1 MYRFGS
7 QLGRTMGSGFKTT
20 QFFQTTRQFST
31 FSQINTPHSLPNSIK
46 STPGFKLNPQYTP
59 RRYMS
64 SGKLSNREQAAIDA
78 AEARIAEANK
88 KDLEENIFNKAALLT
103 KFDVELAN
111 RLRTA
116 EKIIRPK
123 PVTPGKR
130 HLVRID
136 RSDLYSGRPIFKLTM
151 TKNRSGGRNAYGR
164 ITSRRRGGGSRRRLR
179 IIDYKRSILDIPG
192 TVERLEYD
200 PNRSC
205 HIALMRYPD
214 GRQCYI
220 LAQQGV
226 TPGDQLITS
235 RRQGL
240 DLSPGNAMCL
250 RHIPIGTMV
259 SCIELNVGHGPQ
271 LARSAGVSCEL
282 IAKETASRRNF
293 GLIKLTSGEIRLI
306 SLDCLA
312 VIGAMSNPLFHI
324 RSLGKAGR
332 KRWLGFRPVSRGLA
346 RNPVDH
352 PHGGGAGA
360 GRCGRPSVSFSSVL
374 AKGYKTR
381 PVNKPSP
388 FIHMTRHEAKARARV
403 D

>member
-1 MYRFGS
+1 MFRLS
-7 QLGRTMGSGFKTT
+7 AQLGRTMAAGAKAPMTIPQHLLTRPLTT
-20 QFFQTTRQFST
+20 PTTTTTLPQLRLQSLQTMQARA
-31 FSQINTPHSLPNSIK
+31 
-46 STPGFKLNPQYTP
+46 
-59 RRYMS
+59 MS
-64 SGKLSNREQAAIDA
+64 SGKLSKKEKAAIDA
-78 AEARIAEANK
+78 AEAKINEELAL
-88 KDLEENIFNKAALLT
+88 DLSENVFNKAAMLT
-103 KFDVELAN
+103 KFDVELAQ

-151 TKNRSGGRNAYGR
+151 TKNRTGGRNAYGR
-164 ITSRRRGGGSRRRLR
+164 ITSRRRGGGARRRLR

-214 GRQCYI
+214 GRQCYV
-220 LAQQGV
+220 LAQQGIS
-226 TPGDQLITS
+226 PGDQIIAS
-235 RRQGL
+235 RREAL

-259 SCIELNVGHGPQ
+259 SCIELRVGHGPQ
-271 LARSAGVSCEL
+271 VARAAGVSCEL
-282 IAKETASRRNF
+282 ISKESASRKNF
-293 GLIKLTSGEIRLI
+293 ALLKFTSGEIRLV
-306 SLDCLA
+306 SLDCMA
-312 VIGAMSNPLFHI
+312 VIGAMSNPLYHI

-332 KRWLGFRPVSRGLA
+332 KRWLGIRPVSRGLA

-360 GRCGRPSVSFSSVL
+360 GRCGRPSISFSSVL

-388 FIHMTRHEAKARARV
+388 FIDVTRHEARARARV